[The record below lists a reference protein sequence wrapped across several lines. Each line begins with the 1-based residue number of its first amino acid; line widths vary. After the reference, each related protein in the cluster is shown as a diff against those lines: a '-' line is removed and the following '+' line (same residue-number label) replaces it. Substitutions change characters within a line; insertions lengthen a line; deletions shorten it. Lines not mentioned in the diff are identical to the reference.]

1 VEGDEGLEPQPFE
14 RVPEDPVTVPGAEV
28 SEPALP
34 PVTTTSSDPRPR
46 ALLVLAAVVV
56 LIAVIGVVVYAVKG
70 NGPDP
75 NGDLERAVAHSVGAK
90 TADVALSVSVG
101 AAGLHESIEG
111 NGTTNFLTNA
121 SNMTLT
127 YDAQGRSIVERA
139 IVDGSTGYFNV
150 GPIVGEV
157 APGKSWLSV
166 SVSSGSPSGPNGIAG
181 GGLFSDPNAM
191 VGLLRTTGT
200 TVTMLGS
207 SVVDGVPVQGY
218 AIHLS
223 PAGIAK
229 VLRSSQV
236 PASVRAEL
244 AQVHFDRLDY
254 AVDIDGANHL
264 KVVRVTGRFGAGG
277 LVGTVT
283 SAMHFSDYGIPVHV
297 SPPPA
302 DEVIPLQQ
310 FERLQAQAQGP
321 ANT

>member
-1 VEGDEGLEPQPFE
+1 VDGDEGLGPRPTEPLLDE
-14 RVPEDPVTVPGAEV
+14 PVTVPGGEEV
-28 SEPALP
+28 SE

-46 ALLVLAAVVV
+46 ALLVLAAVVL

-70 NGPDP
+70 PGPDP
-75 NGDLERAVAHSVGAK
+75 NGALESAVAHSVGAK

-101 AAGLHESIEG
+101 AAGVHESIDG
-111 NGTTNFLTNA
+111 NGTTNFVTDA
-121 SNMTLT
+121 TNMTMT
-127 YDAQGRSIVERA
+127 YDAQGQTIVERA
-139 IVDGSTGYFNV
+139 IIDGPTGYFNV

-157 APGKSWLSV
+157 APGKSWLSENV
-166 SVSSGSPSGPNGIAG
+166 NSGSTSGPNGIAG

-191 VGLLRTTGT
+191 VEVLRTTGT

-218 AIHLS
+218 AIQLS
-223 PAGIAK
+223 PAGISK

-236 PASVRAEL
+236 PASARADL
-244 AQVHFDRLDY
+244 SHVHVDRLDY
-254 AVDIDGANHL
+254 VVDIDGANYL
-264 KVVRVTGRFGAGG
+264 KEVRVTGGLGAGG
-277 LVGTVT
+277 FQATVT
-283 SAMHFSDYGIPVHV
+283 SAVHFSDYGIPVHV

-310 FERLQAQAQGP
+310 FEKLEAQAQGP